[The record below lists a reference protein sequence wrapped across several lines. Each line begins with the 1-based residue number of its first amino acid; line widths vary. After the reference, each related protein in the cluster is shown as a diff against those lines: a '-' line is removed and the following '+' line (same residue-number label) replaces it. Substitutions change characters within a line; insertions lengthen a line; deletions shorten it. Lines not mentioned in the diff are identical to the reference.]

1 MKLII
6 IGCEYTGTTTLS
18 KNLFEWSQKYM
29 TDGIAIVHDHWKIP
43 DTWGHPHS
51 KSKLKGMTAE
61 EQEQVLS
68 LSPRLLENMQR
79 QSLYYHMPRNV
90 NNDHYIVVGHYIE
103 EGIYAPIY
111 FNYGIPD
118 TSGYVDRSVVM
129 KTVEKEILQVCPEIV
144 LVLLTASKEKI
155 EYRMQKA
162 PHNPSVITKND
173 ITQISKRFLE
183 EFEKSNIL
191 NKITIDTSQKT
202 KQETFDEFLEKYQE
216 FMSDHDKLS
225 ILLKQQIK
233 N

>member
-18 KNLFEWSQKYM
+18 KNLFEWSQKNM
-29 TDGIAIVHDHWKIP
+29 TDAISGVHDHWKIP
-43 DTWGHPHS
+43 DVWGHPLS
-51 KSKLKGMTAE
+51 KSKLKRMTAE

-103 EGIYAPIY
+103 EGIYAPID

-129 KTVEKEILQVCPEIV
+129 KAVEREILRICPEIV

-162 PHNPSVITKND
+162 PHNHSIITKND

-183 EFEKSNIL
+183 EYEKSSIL

-202 KQETFDEFLEKYQE
+202 KQETFDGFLEKYQE

>member
-18 KNLFEWSQKYM
+18 KNIFEWSQKNM
-29 TDGIAIVHDHWKIP
+29 TEGISIVHDHWKIP

-51 KSKLKGMTAE
+51 KSKLKGMTPE
-61 EQEQVLS
+61 EQDQVS
-68 LSPRLLENMQR
+68 NLSPRLLENMQR

-103 EGIYAPIY
+103 DGIYAPIY
-111 FNYGIPD
+111 FNYGIQGPYD
-118 TSGYVDRSVVM
+118 VDRSVVM
-129 KTVEKEILQVCPEIV
+129 KEVEREILRICPEIV
-144 LVLLTASKEKI
+144 LVLLTASKETI
-155 EYRMQKA
+155 EYRIQKD

-202 KQETFDEFLEKYQE
+202 KQETFDGFLEKYQE